1 MRAVSIATM
10 IEQLSGL
17 VGTVDITDWQE
28 GFVKSIVKCIGE
40 KKDTRCLSTK
50 QIETIDRIWRKHFS

>member
-1 MRAVSIATM
+1 M